1 MRSAVCVGGDLCHFP
16 AKKKVV
22 PMHGYR
28 NVTPNPNVTI
38 FCSQT
43 RFGLNHT
50 HQCKKRGVKNL
61 PPKDLL
67 RGPVCWSK
75 MVLFWKPWK
84 HTFWPSPEYRELSTS
99 AVDYTDQQTSWLYRP
114 NSIVSHLCS
123 NSRCPCVS
131 NLSNLFLCNV
141 CGF

>member
-1 MRSAVCVGGDLCHFP
+1 
-16 AKKKVV
+16 
-22 PMHGYR
+22 
-28 NVTPNPNVTI
+28 
-38 FCSQT
+38 
-43 RFGLNHT
+43 
-50 HQCKKRGVKNL
+50 
-61 PPKDLL
+61 LL

-123 NSRCPCVS
+123 NSSCPCVS